1 MIFYNVCYYFWGKH
15 FCWTATIIISKY
27 FFACVSFHCLRLFYF
42 PPALPLLRRPWMHHA
57 IAEKQTLFKVIK
69 KSNLCILHHSVHLA
83 PEAQATS
90 KSHAIAEKQTLFKVI
105 KKSKAFQTRNKRE
118 NSEVQTKGSKNG
130 SPLNFGWAKN

>member
-1 MIFYNVCYYFWGKH
+1 
-15 FCWTATIIISKY
+15 
-27 FFACVSFHCLRLFYF
+27 
-42 PPALPLLRRPWMHHA
+42 MHHA